1 MAQLQRYIAA
11 LRLRAPVISESLA
24 CAFQRCPACAAV
36 VSRASTARSAQL
48 FEGVEGTP
56 LDPRGCRRTRKFGQ
70 MDHRH
75 ASLLVL
81 ALLIPLASA
90 LRPTQQYV
98 GARPTQQHMRRE
110 TALVDGRWRL
120 EPRVPTDSD
129 DMVAAA
135 ARSVRT
141 ALEAG
146 VARQTVELHI
156 PLPPETSP
164 EDLDPWPGGLPQ
176 IAEYALPLARECLRK
191 AVKGGTTVQE
201 VVLSKD
207 DGCVQLYCQGE
218 TPADD
223 AMMILQPGAETF
235 DELRQLDGAVGE
247 RPPVLVNPK
256 LVGPQSL
263 GLFQGAVS
271 KDFFKRWFLRD
282 KFPVT
287 YYAGVAPG
295 VRAGR
300 KMCGGSCIPMTSP
313 SAQVRPGVWPTTST
327 TPSSRARNMISEG
340 LFCRCT
346 TIR

>member
-1 MAQLQRYIAA
+1 
-11 LRLRAPVISESLA
+11 
-24 CAFQRCPACAAV
+24 
-36 VSRASTARSAQL
+36 
-48 FEGVEGTP
+48 
-56 LDPRGCRRTRKFGQ
+56 

-81 ALLIPLASA
+81 ALVPLASA
-90 LRPTQQYV
+90 LRPTQQYAR
-98 GARPTQQHMRRE
+98 ARPTQQHVRRE
-110 TALVDGRWRL
+110 TALSSTAAGGGARL

-176 IAEYALPLARECLRK
+176 IAEYALPLARECLKK

-218 TPADD
+218 TAKDD
-223 AMMILQPGAETF
+223 AMLILQPGAETF

-247 RPPVLVNPK
+247 RLLVLVNPK

-271 KDFFKRWFLRD
+271 KDFFKGGTLRD

-287 YYAGVAPG
+287 Y
-295 VRAGR
+295 
-300 KMCGGSCIPMTSP
+300 
-313 SAQVRPGVWPTTST
+313 
-327 TPSSRARNMISEG
+327 
-340 LFCRCT
+340 
-346 TIR
+346 

>member
-1 MAQLQRYIAA
+1 MRW
-11 LRLRAPVISESLA
+11 V
-24 CAFQRCPACAAV
+24 
-36 VSRASTARSAQL
+36 
-48 FEGVEGTP
+48 
-56 LDPRGCRRTRKFGQ
+56 
-70 MDHRH
+70 M
-75 ASLLVL
+75 LLM
-81 ALLIPLASA
+81 PLASA
-90 LRPTQQYV
+90 LRPTQQ
-98 GARPTQQHMRRE
+98 QMRRE
-110 TALVDGRWRL
+110 TALSSTAAGRL

-129 DMVAAA
+129 DMVIAA

-191 AVKGGTTVQE
+191 AVKGGSDVQE

-235 DELRQLDGAVGE
+235 DELRQLDGAVGD
-247 RPPVLVNPK
+247 RLLVLVNPK
-256 LVGPQSL
+256 IVGPQSL

-271 KDFFKRWFLRD
+271 KDFFQGGSLRD

-287 YYAGVAPG
+287 YCAQESSCRSEDVRRPRPLRHRCLASMACVVAI
-295 VRAGR
+295 AF
-300 KMCGGSCIPMTSP
+300 
-313 SAQVRPGVWPTTST
+313 Q
-327 TPSSRARNMISEG
+327 
-340 LFCRCT
+340 
-346 TIR
+346 

>member
-1 MAQLQRYIAA
+1 MSRPVVAA
-11 LRLRAPVISESLA
+11 RAN
-24 CAFQRCPACAAV
+24 
-36 VSRASTARSAQL
+36 
-48 FEGVEGTP
+48 
-56 LDPRGCRRTRKFGQ
+56 LDE

-75 ASLLVL
+75 ATVLVL
-81 ALLIPLASA
+81 ALVPLASA

-98 GARPTQQHMRRE
+98 GARPTQQQMRRE
-110 TALVDGRWRL
+110 TALSSTNAGGGARL

-129 DMVAAA
+129 DMVIAA

-191 AVKGGTTVQE
+191 AVKGGSEVQE

-218 TPADD
+218 TPSDD
-223 AMMILQPGAETF
+223 AMMLLQPGAETF
-235 DELRQLDGAVGE
+235 DELRQLDGAVGD
-247 RPPVLVNPK
+247 RLLVLVNPK
-256 LVGPQSL
+256 IVGPQSL

-271 KDFFKRWFLRD
+271 KDFFKGGSLRD

-287 YYAGVAPG
+287 YCAQESSCRSED
-295 VRAGR
+295 VRLVHEYG
-300 KMCGGSCIPMTSP
+300 KG
-313 SAQVRPGVWPTTST
+313 W
-327 TPSSRARNMISEG
+327 RAYYVDDAEFEGQNMISEG
-340 LFCRCT
+340 
-346 TIR
+346 TILPLHDDPLDARPSYEELQDLVIEKLKLPVYVRKMREAGEKGPRFLR

>member
-1 MAQLQRYIAA
+1 MLNMRWVLLLPLLRSSVA
-11 LRLRAPVISESLA
+11 LS
-24 CAFQRCPACAAV
+24 
-36 VSRASTARSAQL
+36 STTA
-48 FEGVEGTP
+48 GG
-56 LDPRGCRRTRKFGQ
+56 
-70 MDHRH
+70 
-75 ASLLVL
+75 
-81 ALLIPLASA
+81 
-90 LRPTQQYV
+90 
-98 GARPTQQHMRRE
+98 GA
-110 TALVDGRWRL
+110 RL

-218 TPADD
+218 TANDD

-235 DELRQLDGAVGE
+235 DELR
-247 RPPVLVNPK
+247 PV
-256 LVGPQSL
+256 
-263 GLFQGAVS
+263 
-271 KDFFKRWFLRD
+271 
-282 KFPVT
+282 
-287 YYAGVAPG
+287 
-295 VRAGR
+295 R
-300 KMCGGSCIPMTSP
+300 KSNFTARSC
-313 SAQVRPGVWPTTST
+313 
-327 TPSSRARNMISEG
+327 
-340 LFCRCT
+340 
-346 TIR
+346 

>member
-1 MAQLQRYIAA
+1 M
-11 LRLRAPVISESLA
+11 
-24 CAFQRCPACAAV
+24 
-36 VSRASTARSAQL
+36 
-48 FEGVEGTP
+48 
-56 LDPRGCRRTRKFGQ
+56 
-70 MDHRH
+70 
-75 ASLLVL
+75 
-81 ALLIPLASA
+81 LLIPLASA
-90 LRPTQQYV
+90 WRPAQQ
-98 GARPTQQHMRRE
+98 QMRRE
-110 TALVDGRWRL
+110 TALSSTSSARL

-218 TPADD
+218 TPSDD

-235 DELRQLDGAVGE
+235 DELRQLDA
-247 RPPVLVNPK
+247 
-256 LVGPQSL
+256 
-263 GLFQGAVS
+263 
-271 KDFFKRWFLRD
+271 
-282 KFPVT
+282 
-287 YYAGVAPG
+287 
-295 VRAGR
+295 
-300 KMCGGSCIPMTSP
+300 
-313 SAQVRPGVWPTTST
+313 
-327 TPSSRARNMISEG
+327 PSSGAADADGVGNPNAMEMEQAVDAG
-340 LFCRCT
+340 A
-346 TIR
+346 